1 MRLIRPVDIFMC
13 VSICE
18 GDYMVLF
25 ELELHGTMYNFEL
38 TVTHKSQL
46 NTTIDVILIINK
58 ENSIHSLLAS

>member
-25 ELELHGTMYNFEL
+25 DLELQGTMYNFEL
-38 TVTHKSQL
+38 TVTHKSRF
-46 NTTIDVILIINK
+46 NTTIDVIFIINK
-58 ENSIHSLLAS
+58 FYQFIRC